1 MQRAPR
7 PPVTRDDVAR
17 RDAGGGPG
25 DASAARPASDVS
37 AGARPAR
44 TGPFAAIARRL
55 RPLPAWRVLRVALA
69 LARALPH
76 YWLLLA
82 RERVA
87 GPAPQAAWDRAHTAA
102 ARQIHRLALALEGG
116 LIKTAQIGGARADI
130 FPKPFI
136 DELGRFHDDVPPR
149 PFAQLAPFVEAEL
162 GAPLATIFAAIDP
175 VPLGAASLAQVH
187 RARLRDGSDV
197 VIKIQYP
204 EARRIIPLDLAL
216 LRRVAALIQRMQRSL
231 DLRSVVFEITR
242 FVELELD
249 FRREAAATE
258 RLAAQ
263 FAGRADVRVP
273 RIHTEYVRDR
283 VLVMEY
289 LDGIQVGRIAA
300 LRAAGHVPGDVARRV
315 GALYGEMIFE
325 RGFFHGDPHPGNLLV
340 LADGT
345 IGLLDFGLC
354 KELPPRFATRV
365 AEMLVAALIGDG
377 DTALRAAQALG
388 FDIEAIRPEH
398 LRRLVLAIVG
408 DSDSGDDFAAVLAAT
423 RIRRIP
429 DDFGLVL
436 RTMLL
441 LNGLSHRLAPGR
453 RLIQGELL
461 KHLAAGARAGLA
473 TDGH

>member
-1 MQRAPR
+1 MEQGH
-7 PPVTRDDVAR
+7 VTRDDAKHAT
-17 RDAGGGPG
+17 AGAAPAAPTAGETEAETALHV
-25 DASAARPASDVS
+25 ASAAPSPA
-37 AGARPAR
+37 ATGLGAAV
-44 TGPFAAIARRL
+44 ARRL
-55 RPLPAWRVLRVALA
+55 RPLPAWRVLRIALA
-69 LARALPH
+69 LARVLPR

-82 RERVA
+82 RERL
-87 GPAPQAAWDRAHTAA
+87 GRPAPAAAWDRAHAAA

-116 LIKTAQIGGARADI
+116 LIKAAQIGGARADL
-130 FPKPFI
+130 FPRPFI

-149 PFAQLAPFVEAEL
+149 PFAALAPLVEAEL
-162 GAPLATIFAAIDP
+162 GAPLATIFAAVDP

-216 LRRVAALIQRMQRSL
+216 LRRVAGLIQRLQRSL
-231 DLRSVVFEITR
+231 DLRSLVTEITR

-249 FRREAAATE
+249 FRREAASTQ
-258 RLAAQ
+258 RLAAL
-263 FAGRADVRVP
+263 FADRPDVRVP
-273 RIHTEYVRDR
+273 RICEAYVRDR

-289 LDGIQVGRIAA
+289 LDGIQVARVAA
-300 LRAAGHVPGDVARRV
+300 LRAAGHVPSEVARRV
-315 GALYGEMIFE
+315 GALYGEMLFE

-340 LADGT
+340 LADGR

-354 KELPPRFATRV
+354 KELPPRFATRI

-377 DTALRAAQALG
+377 DAALRAAAALD
-388 FDIEAIRPEH
+388 FDIAALRPEH

-408 DSDSGDDFAAVLAAT
+408 DADGGDDFGAVLAAT

-453 RLIQGELL
+453 RLIQAELL
-461 KHLAAGARAGLA
+461 KHLAAGARAGLQQ
-473 TDGH
+473 G